1 MKKLD
6 IHKVSAALSCFII
19 GMLCTFFSDETLGK
33 SASIKLVISVSSHFS
48 YFILIQK
55 RQTTNPLGYNFY

>member
-6 IHKVSAALSCFII
+6 VRKVSAALSCFII

-33 SASIKLVISVSSHFS
+33 SASIKLVIIGIITLFLF
-48 YFILIQK
+48 YINTK
-55 RQTTNPLGYNFY
+55 KTNN